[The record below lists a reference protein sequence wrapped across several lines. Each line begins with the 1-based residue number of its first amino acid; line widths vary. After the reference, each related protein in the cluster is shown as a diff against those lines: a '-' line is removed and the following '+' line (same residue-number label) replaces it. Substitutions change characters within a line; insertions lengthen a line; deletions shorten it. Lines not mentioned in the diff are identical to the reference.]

1 MRILVS
7 ACLLGLTC
15 RYSGDGK
22 AFPPLAELLNRE
34 DLSFVPVCP
43 CAPSSWAVCP
53 RPVRPPSGW
62 GSGCSPVT
70 GPM

>member
-7 ACLLGLTC
+7 ACLLGLPC

-22 AFPPLAELLNRE
+22 AFPPLTELLNRA

-43 CAPSSWAVCP
+43 EQLGACP
-53 RPVRPPSGW
+53 HPGPLQSGW
-62 GSGCSPVT
+62 GSGCSPGM
-70 GPM
+70 GPT